1 MNKRPVFLVAVLT
14 AAVVWPT
21 LAVAQPAPR
30 GFALGVLGGFESW
43 SLEEGE
49 REYGPAV
56 EGFVRYTLDS
66 GLQLAA
72 GVTYSSMNVG
82 AIPENRQV
90 FDIWGD
96 VRVVLTN
103 WNRASA
109 YIGMRGGFVRQSLST
124 TINTQPVDLSAN
136 GWVGAA
142 EIGLLAQI
150 SQTLALDAMGQFG
163 LAGTTD
169 LEADGEPI
177 DRPVKTAWL
186 GGLKVGLVLSF
197 PS

>member
-1 MNKRPVFLVAVLT
+1 MNKKPNLLL
-14 AAVVWPT
+14 AAFAAALLWPS
-21 LAVAQPAPR
+21 LADAQPAPR
-30 GFALGVLGGFESW
+30 GFAVGILGGFESW
-43 SLEEGE
+43 SLQVDK

-56 EGFVRYTLDS
+56 EGFGRYTFDS

-82 AIPENRQV
+82 VVPENRQV
-90 FDIWGD
+90 WDIWGD

-103 WNRASA
+103 WNKASA

-124 TINTQPVDLSAN
+124 TINAQPVDLSAN

-150 SQTLALDAMGQFG
+150 SRTLALDAMGQFG
-163 LAGTTD
+163 LAGTND
-169 LEADGEPI
+169 LEADGEPV

-197 PS
+197 PR